1 MPVILTLRRLRQEDH
16 NLEASSG
23 YIAKPCL
30 KTKKIKTSIWQM
42 LLQTQKK
49 AIQSAKAMVVNTCL
63 PFTQSVPRPD
73 ITNGSQY

>member
-30 KTKKIKTSIWQM
+30 KTKKSKHLFGKCCS
-42 LLQTQKK
+42 
-49 AIQSAKAMVVNTCL
+49 
-63 PFTQSVPRPD
+63 RPKRKLFKV
-73 ITNGSQY
+73 QRQWW